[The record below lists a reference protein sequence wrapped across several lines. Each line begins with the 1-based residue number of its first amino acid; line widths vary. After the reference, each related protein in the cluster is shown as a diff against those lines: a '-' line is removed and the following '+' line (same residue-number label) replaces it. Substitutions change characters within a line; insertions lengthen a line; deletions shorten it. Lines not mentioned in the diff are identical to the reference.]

1 MTPYKQAFVV
11 TTENGSIS
19 LAVVMAKT
27 STTGKQAAK
36 DQASAAELCDAW
48 DVCAYPTQLGLEEGI
63 RRLSLADPVRDA
75 APVMLDALKLC
86 RVEMEMLR
94 RQYEAEGRGEE
105 WVTRQAYLIGVCDA
119 AIAKAEGRTNG

>member
-11 TTENGSIS
+11 TTENGAVS

-27 STTGKQAAK
+27 STTGKLAAK
-36 DQASAAELCDAW
+36 DQASTAEMSDAW
-48 DVCAYPTQLGLEEGI
+48 DVCAYPTHPGLNEGI
-63 RRLSLADPVRDA
+63 HRLSINDPVRDA
-75 APVMLDALKLC
+75 AAVMLDALKLC

-94 RQYEAEGRGEE
+94 RQYEAEGKGEE

-119 AIAKAEGRTNG
+119 AITKAEGRANG